1 VCADQLYLADYNCSS
16 RVVDESRD
24 IVFRHGHTR
33 VVPLFVTTH
42 EHFGI
47 QLNLFDLFDSRI
59 TVVHAVTGPRC
70 RLEAGVTKCNT
81 GRAVELEAVRGPR
94 AGGGGA
100 TFEQQQA
107 LDPDV
112 SSVTSV
118 SLSVPVL
125 F

>member
-1 VCADQLYLADYNCSS
+1 MCADQLYLADYNCSS

-59 TVVHAVTGPRC
+59 TRRACGHRPSLPARGRC
-70 RLEAGVTKCNT
+70 NKV
-81 GRAVELEAVRGPR
+81 
-94 AGGGGA
+94 
-100 TFEQQQA
+100 
-107 LDPDV
+107 
-112 SSVTSV
+112 
-118 SLSVPVL
+118 
-125 F
+125 

>member
-47 QLNLFDLFDSRI
+47 QLNLFDLFDSIPIRANY
-59 TVVHAVTGPRC
+59 VC
-70 RLEAGVTKCNT
+70 RS
-81 GRAVELEAVRGPR
+81 
-94 AGGGGA
+94 
-100 TFEQQQA
+100 QA
-107 LDPDV
+107 LV
-112 SSVTSV
+112 AGSR
-118 SLSVPVL
+118 PV
-125 F
+125 

>member
-47 QLNLFDLFDSRI
+47 QLNLFDLFDSRYADF
-59 TVVHAVTGPRC
+59 TPCAVTGASLPARGRC
-70 RLEAGVTKCNT
+70 NKV
-81 GRAVELEAVRGPR
+81 
-94 AGGGGA
+94 
-100 TFEQQQA
+100 
-107 LDPDV
+107 
-112 SSVTSV
+112 
-118 SLSVPVL
+118 
-125 F
+125 

>member
-1 VCADQLYLADYNCSS
+1 
-16 RVVDESRD
+16 
-24 IVFRHGHTR
+24 

-107 LDPDV
+107 LDPLLDPDV
-112 SSVTSV
+112 IGCLDYLVPDSLTHPIRRAEQNQHFGASV
-118 SLSVPVL
+118 LL
-125 F
+125 FYLRPGAQ

>member
-1 VCADQLYLADYNCSS
+1 MSECALETLFVRCETVSVCADQLYLADYNCSS

-59 TVVHAVTGPRC
+59 TPCRVCMTVCGHRPSLPARGRC
-70 RLEAGVTKCNT
+70 NKV
-81 GRAVELEAVRGPR
+81 
-94 AGGGGA
+94 
-100 TFEQQQA
+100 
-107 LDPDV
+107 
-112 SSVTSV
+112 
-118 SLSVPVL
+118 
-125 F
+125 